1 MLKVIVFSHGPMAEA
16 LMTSARMVYGE
27 LPGTSYVGLS
37 ESAGIE
43 AFKQDFAAELHR
55 VSAGA
60 DGVLVLCDMLCGT
73 PYNVACRHAFD
84 PQTPVPMAV
93 VTGVNFP
100 MLLMSAELLEEK
112 DVHQAAQE
120 LVALAGEAIAVARP
134 AVTAQLDD
142 F

>member
-1 MLKVIVFSHGPMAEA
+1 MLKVIVTSHGPLAEA
-16 LMTSARMVYGE
+16 LIGSARMVYGE
-27 LPGTSYVGLS
+27 LPGTSHVVLREG
-37 ESAGIE
+37 AGID

-55 VSAGA
+55 TGEGA

-84 PQTPVPMAV
+84 PVTPVPMAV

-112 DVHQAAQE
+112 DVQLAAQA
-120 LVALAGEAIAVARP
+120 LVSQGSEAIVFARP
-134 AVTAQLDD
+134 TPTAQTDD

>member
-1 MLKVIVFSHGPMAEA
+1 MLKVIVTSHGPLAEA
-16 LMTSARMVYGE
+16 LMSSAGMVYGE
-27 LPGTSYVGLS
+27 LPGTSHVALS
-37 ESAGIE
+37 EGAGIE
-43 AFKQDFAAELHR
+43 AFKQDFADKLQR

-84 PQTPVPMAV
+84 PQSPVPMAV

-100 MLLMSAELLEEK
+100 MLLMSAELLEGK
-112 DVHQAAQE
+112 DVQQAAQE
-120 LVALAGEAIAVARP
+120 LVALGAEAISLARP
-134 AVTAQLDD
+134 AVTAQPDD

>member
-1 MLKVIVFSHGPMAEA
+1 MLKVIVTSHGPLAEA
-16 LMTSARMVYGE
+16 LMSSARMVYGD
-27 LPGTSYVGLS
+27 LPGTSHVGLS
-37 ESAGIE
+37 EGAGIE
-43 AFKQDFAAELHR
+43 AFKQDFADELQR

-84 PQTPVPMAV
+84 PQTPVLMAV

-100 MLLMSAELLEEK
+100 MLLMSAELLEGK
-112 DVHQAAQE
+112 DVQLAAQE
-120 LVALAGEAIAVARP
+120 LVAQGGEAIALARP
-134 AVTAQLDD
+134 AVTAQMDD

>member
-1 MLKVIVFSHGPMAEA
+1 MLKVIVTSHGPLAEA
-16 LMTSARMVYGE
+16 LMSSARMVYGD
-27 LPGTSYVGLS
+27 LPGTSHVGLS
-37 ESAGIE
+37 EGAGIE
-43 AFKQDFAAELHR
+43 AFKQAFADELLR

>member
-1 MLKVIVFSHGPMAEA
+1 MLKVIVTSHGPLAEA
-16 LMTSARMVYGE
+16 LMSSARMVYGE
-27 LPGTSYVGLS
+27 LPGTSHVGLS
-37 ESAGIE
+37 EGAGIE
-43 AFKQDFAAELHR
+43 AFKQDFADELQR

-84 PQTPVPMAV
+84 PQTSVPMAV

-112 DVHQAAQE
+112 DVNQAAQE

>member
-1 MLKVIVFSHGPMAEA
+1 MLKVIVTSHGPLAEA
-16 LMTSARMVYGE
+16 LMSSARMVYGD
-27 LPGTSYVGLS
+27 LPGTSHVGLS
-37 ESAGIE
+37 EGAGIE
-43 AFKQDFAAELHR
+43 AFKQEFADELQR
-55 VSAGA
+55 VSAGV

-73 PYNVACRHAFD
+73 PYNVACLHAFD

-112 DVHQAAQE
+112 DVHQVAQE

>member
-1 MLKVIVFSHGPMAEA
+1 MLKVIVTSHGPLAEA
-16 LMTSARMVYGE
+16 LMSSARMVYGE
-27 LPGTSYVGLS
+27 LPGTSHVGLS
-37 ESAGIE
+37 EGTGIE
-43 AFKQDFAAELHR
+43 AFKQDFADELQR
-55 VSAGA
+55 VSAEA

>member
-1 MLKVIVFSHGPMAEA
+1 MLKVIVISHGPMAEA

-84 PQTPVPMAV
+84 PEIPVPMAV

-100 MLLMSAELLEEK
+100 MLLMSAELLEGK
-112 DVHQAAQE
+112 DVQQAAQE
-120 LVALAGEAIAVARP
+120 LVAQGGEAIALARP
-134 AVTAQLDD
+134 APTAQLDD

>member
-1 MLKVIVFSHGPMAEA
+1 MLKVIVTSHGPLAEA
-16 LMTSARMVYGE
+16 LMSSARMVYGE
-27 LPGTSYVGLS
+27 LPGTSHVGLS
-37 ESAGIE
+37 EGAGIE
-43 AFKQDFAAELHR
+43 AFKQDFADELQR

-84 PQTPVPMAV
+84 PQTSVPMAV

-134 AVTAQLDD
+134 AVTVQLDD

>member
-1 MLKVIVFSHGPMAEA
+1 MLKVIVTSHGPLAEA
-16 LMTSARMVYGE
+16 LMSSARMVYGE
-27 LPGTSYVGLS
+27 LPGTSHVGLS
-37 ESAGIE
+37 EGAGIE
-43 AFKQDFAAELHR
+43 AFKQDFADELQR

-84 PQTPVPMAV
+84 PQTSVPMAV

-120 LVALAGEAIAVARP
+120 LVTLAGEAIAVARP

>member
-1 MLKVIVFSHGPMAEA
+1 MLKVIVTSHGPLAEA
-16 LMTSARMVYGE
+16 LMSSARMVYGE
-27 LPGTSYVGLS
+27 LHGTSHVGLS
-37 ESAGIE
+37 EGAGIE
-43 AFKQDFAAELHR
+43 AFKQDFADELQR

-84 PQTPVPMAV
+84 PQTPVPIAV

>member
-1 MLKVIVFSHGPMAEA
+1 MLKVIVTSHGPLAEA
-16 LMTSARMVYGE
+16 LMSSARMVYGE
-27 LPGTSYVGLS
+27 LPGTSHVGLS
-37 ESAGIE
+37 EGAGIE
-43 AFKQDFAAELHR
+43 AFKQAFADELLR